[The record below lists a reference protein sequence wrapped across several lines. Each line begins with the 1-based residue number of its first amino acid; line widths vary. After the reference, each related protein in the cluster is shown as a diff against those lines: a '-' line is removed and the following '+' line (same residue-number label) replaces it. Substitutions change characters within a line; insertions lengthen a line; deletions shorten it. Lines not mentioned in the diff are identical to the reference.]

1 MRTVDV
7 CIVGGGLLGTATA
20 LFAARRGLRVL
31 LLEASDLASGASGAA
46 FGGVSVGI
54 YSFSAARVPDS
65 YVALSKASLALYAE
79 LQDELG
85 PPMDFARPGSLDP
98 FYDDRDLQSRKDR
111 VEGLRAC
118 GVDCRLLDRKEVQD
132 LEPAVSDVVVGATY
146 CPVDGHV
153 TPPSVTWAWAAAA
166 RRAGAEI
173 RTGVPVVSIMRK
185 GARVVGVRTANEEIP
200 AGWVVNVAGTGAE
213 ALARTAGIDVP
224 ISYSRGQMFVTDR
237 MPRFLNTYIHNIKQ
251 TASGTVVLGATRESG
266 VRDTAVTVAG
276 IREILGWARRL
287 LPVLD
292 RARIVRS
299 WAGVRMVPPDG
310 YPIIGRV
317 EGLDNF
323 AHAVMH
329 RGVTLGP
336 IVGRL
341 LVEIITG
348 REPSVD
354 IHPYRMSRFSDAA
367 AAEPRDIKETYYGA
381 S

>member
-7 CIVGGGLLGTATA
+7 CVVGGGLLGTATA
-20 LFAARRGLRVL
+20 MFAAGRGLRLL

-54 YSFSAARVPDS
+54 YSFSAARVPDT
-65 YVALSKASLALYAE
+65 YVALSRASLALYAE

-98 FYDDRDLQSRKDR
+98 FYDEKDLQSRKDR

-118 GVDCRLLDRKEVQD
+118 GVDCRLLDRKEVQEV
-132 LEPAVSDVVVGATY
+132 EPAVSDVVVGATY
-146 CPVDGHV
+146 CPMDGHI

-173 RTGVPVVSIMRK
+173 RIGVPITGILRK
-185 GARVVGVRTANEEIP
+185 GSRVIGVRSANEEIH
-200 AGWVVNVAGTGAE
+200 AGWVVNVAGVGAQ
-213 ALARTAGIDVP
+213 ALARTAGIRMP

-237 MPRFLNTYIHNIKQ
+237 IPRFLNTYIHNIKQ

-266 VRDTAVTVAG
+266 VRDTGVTVAG

-287 LPVLD
+287 LPALD
-292 RARIVRS
+292 HANIVRS

-310 YPIIGRV
+310 YPIMGKV
-317 EGLDNF
+317 EDLENF
-323 AHAVMH
+323 VHAVMH
-329 RGVTLGP
+329 RGVSLGP
-336 IVGRL
+336 IVGQL

-348 REPSVD
+348 QAPSID
-354 IHPYRMSRFSDAA
+354 LHPYRMSRFSNAT
-367 AAEPRDIKETYYGA
+367 AEELGDVKETFYAA